1 MSAFDH
7 DSPLIRLLRALL
19 RSFPVGTFF
28 GVHVRMYWMALL
40 LPLLF
45 LQWVPGQGVGE
56 ALLYATI
63 SFVGLF
69 LVIWAHEMSHIAA
82 GWWYRIDTPLIT
94 LGPLGGVAHMSEP
107 AGSARAELVV
117 ALAGPASHL
126 VWLAVCWPLSR
137 LLSPAVLYDS
147 WYGYTVWYLVVIN
160 QSLLLF
166 NLLPC
171 FPLDGGRALRAL
183 LAMRWHPNRATLWAT
198 TVGIAG
204 GAGLMLFSF
213 GGGLGGSIRFL
224 IGLTCVLESL
234 RERQLAR
241 HVLVYHRT
249 LREPW
254 QVDAEAWKQGIA
266 RQRGGGVGWFARW
279 RAERQQR
286 KAARQRELDAELER
300 DVDKALERLHEVG
313 LSGLSKQE
321 REVLLRA
328 SKRRKGAG

>member
-1 MSAFDH
+1 MSAFDSE
-7 DSPLIRLLRALL
+7 SPLLRLLRALL
-19 RSFPVGTFF
+19 RSFPIGTFF
-28 GVHVRMYWMALL
+28 GVHVRMYWAALL

-45 LQWVPGQGVGE
+45 LQWVPGQGFGATLPL
-56 ALLYATI
+56 ALI
-63 SFVGLF
+63 SFAGLF
-69 LVIWAHEMSHIAA
+69 VVIWAHEMLHIAA

-94 LGPLGGVAHMSEP
+94 LGPLGGVAHLSEP
-107 AGSARAELVV
+107 AGSARAELVI

-126 VWLAVCWPLSR
+126 LWLAVFWPLS
-137 LLSPAVLYDS
+137 LLLAPVTLYTT
-147 WYGYTVWYLVVIN
+147 WYGYTVWYLVVLN

-166 NLLPC
+166 NLLPF

-183 LAMRWHPNRATLWAT
+183 LALRWHANRATLWAT

-204 GAGLMLFSF
+204 GVGLMLFSF
-213 GGGLGGSIRFL
+213 GGGLGGSVRFL

-241 HVLVYHRT
+241 HVLVYQRAM
-249 LREPW
+249 REPW
-254 QVDAEAWKQGIA
+254 QLDADAWKEA
-266 RQRGGGVGWFARW
+266 ASRQRRGGAGWFARW